1 MFSKDRYASE
11 YFSSRNTT
19 ELSTWNAARAYRC
32 VVVFLHCL
40 NKMCVVHKKT
50 ALRFHSQSYFYS
62 ITVQKTK
69 ITIALIVYQ
78 IYCSSLRYGLHP
90 NILQ

>member
-19 ELSTWNAARAYRC
+19 ELSTWNAARAYRW

-40 NKMCVVHKKT
+40 NKMCVVHNKNSLAISFTK
-50 ALRFHSQSYFYS
+50 LLLFY
-62 ITVQKTK
+62 
-69 ITIALIVYQ
+69 
-78 IYCSSLRYGLHP
+78 RYIKDK
-90 NILQ
+90 N

>member
-40 NKMCVVHKKT
+40 NKMCVVHNKNSLAISFTK
-50 ALRFHSQSYFYS
+50 LLLFYRYP
-62 ITVQKTK
+62 KDK
-69 ITIALIVYQ
+69 NYN
-78 IYCSSLRYGLHP
+78 CSNSLS
-90 NILQ
+90 NIL

>member
-40 NKMCVVHKKT
+40 NKMCVVHNKNSLAISFTK
-50 ALRFHSQSYFYS
+50 LLLFYRY
-62 ITVQKTK
+62 IKDK
-69 ITIALIVYQ
+69 NYN
-78 IYCSSLRYGLHP
+78 SSNSLS
-90 NILQ
+90 NIL

>member
-40 NKMCVVHKKT
+40 NKMCVVYNKNSLAISFTK
-50 ALRFHSQSYFYS
+50 LLLFYRYIKDKNYLS
-62 ITVQKTK
+62 STDNPIAE
-69 ITIALIVYQ
+69 TI
-78 IYCSSLRYGLHP
+78 R
-90 NILQ
+90 